1 MDLEIHQSLFLDHI
15 KSQWLTLLPALET
28 ILAQLP
34 AAEKY
39 FFDFLPHKKGYEK
52 TLPNNKWYI
61 RIQHL
66 LKNENTLKIQMC
78 FVTFIYPPFTDFFLS
93 FAVNQLRSILCI

>member
-39 FFDFLPHKKGYEK
+39 FFDFLPHKKEYE
-52 TLPNNKWYI
+52 
-61 RIQHL
+61 
-66 LKNENTLKIQMC
+66 NENTLKIQIC
-78 FVTFIYPPFTDFFLS
+78 FVTFICPPFTDFFDDFQQAGPLVH
-93 FAVNQLRSILCI
+93 FLLKYLKVMLGNI